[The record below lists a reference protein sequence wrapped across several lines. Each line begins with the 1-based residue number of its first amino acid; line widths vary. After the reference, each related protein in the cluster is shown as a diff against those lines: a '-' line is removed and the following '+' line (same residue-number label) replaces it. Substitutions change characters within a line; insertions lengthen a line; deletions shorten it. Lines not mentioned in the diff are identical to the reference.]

1 MRASQS
7 HAKSDRNLRKRE
19 VQWLYFSDRELRGRR
34 WKKRCMSVF
43 WESSRI
49 VVLVVPYSFLGRL
62 FTRKGVS
69 LSLRWRCGLFFP
81 MQPPRV
87 HPRLLSSLSHT
98 TPLRCPAF
106 SSSPPSCWHVVEPT
120 EGPNTQTRQGLAS
133 TSTAL
138 VSRWRC
144 KTAVRVTAEAGG
156 QDAANHLNF
165 SKRNESADNA
175 PDTCVCR
182 HPIADCHA
190 CHGCL

>member
-1 MRASQS
+1 MWFSLFHTLSSDVSSPGRACRFRFVGV
-7 HAKSDRNLRKRE
+7 AA
-19 VQWLYFSDRELRGRR
+19 FSSPCNRR
-34 WKKRCMSVF
+34 S
-43 WESSRI
+43 
-49 VVLVVPYSFLGRL
+49 
-62 FTRKGVS
+62 
-69 LSLRWRCGLFFP
+69 
-81 MQPPRV
+81 V

-106 SSSPPSCWHVVEPT
+106 SSSPPLYLHVVEPT